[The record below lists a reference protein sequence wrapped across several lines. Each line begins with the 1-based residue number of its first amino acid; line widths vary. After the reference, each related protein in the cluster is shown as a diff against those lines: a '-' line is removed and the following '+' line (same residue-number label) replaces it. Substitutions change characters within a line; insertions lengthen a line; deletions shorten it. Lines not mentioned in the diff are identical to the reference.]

1 MGKTRIITAD
11 MAAKLI
17 KSNMTIMIGGFMT
30 NGTPKEVLKM
40 VEASA
45 VGQLTII
52 CNDAGYEDSGTGR
65 LIHNGQV
72 KKLIASHIGLNKEC
86 GQLYLDGRLELVL
99 QPQGTLAEQ
108 IRAAGAGL
116 GGILTPVGVGTAVA
130 KGKELL
136 KVDGKEYLLE
146 KPLRADVAV
155 IQGYVADETGNIRY
169 CGTMRNF
176 NTVMATAAD
185 IVIAEVE
192 TILPPG
198 EIGPE
203 YVETAGIFVDY
214 LVESGKGVSL
224 CRS

>member
-17 KSNMTIMIGGFMT
+17 KPNMTIMIGGFMT

-40 VEASA
+40 VEASD

-116 GGILTPVGVGTAVA
+116 GGM
-130 KGKELL
+130 E
-136 KVDGKEYLLE
+136 
-146 KPLRADVAV
+146 
-155 IQGYVADETGNIRY
+155 N
-169 CGTMRNF
+169 
-176 NTVMATAAD
+176 
-185 IVIAEVE
+185 
-192 TILPPG
+192 
-198 EIGPE
+198 
-203 YVETAGIFVDY
+203 
-214 LVESGKGVSL
+214 
-224 CRS
+224 

>member
-1 MGKTRIITAD
+1 M
-11 MAAKLI
+11 
-17 KSNMTIMIGGFMT
+17 
-30 NGTPKEVLKM
+30 
-40 VEASA
+40 
-45 VGQLTII
+45 
-52 CNDAGYEDSGTGR
+52 
-65 LIHNGQV
+65 
-72 KKLIASHIGLNKEC
+72 
-86 GQLYLDGRLELVL
+86 
-99 QPQGTLAEQ
+99 
-108 IRAAGAGL
+108 
-116 GGILTPVGVGTAVA
+116 TPVGVGTAVA

-192 TILPPG
+192 TILPP
-198 EIGPE
+198 E

>member
-11 MAAKLI
+11 IAAKLI
-17 KSNMTIMIGGFMT
+17 KPNMTIMIGGFMT

-40 VEASA
+40 IEVSG

-86 GQLYLDGRLELVL
+86 GQLYLNGRLELVL

-130 KGKELL
+130 K
-136 KVDGKEYLLE
+136 E
-146 KPLRADVAV
+146 K
-155 IQGYVADETGNIRY
+155 N
-169 CGTMRNF
+169 C
-176 NTVMATAAD
+176 
-185 IVIAEVE
+185 
-192 TILPPG
+192 
-198 EIGPE
+198 
-203 YVETAGIFVDY
+203 
-214 LVESGKGVSL
+214 
-224 CRS
+224 